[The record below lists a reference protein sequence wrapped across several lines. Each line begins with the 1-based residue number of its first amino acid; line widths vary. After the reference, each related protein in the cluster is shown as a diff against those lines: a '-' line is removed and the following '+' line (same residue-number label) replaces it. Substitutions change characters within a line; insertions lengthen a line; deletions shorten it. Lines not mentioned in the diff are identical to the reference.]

1 MLLAAGCAPKSEN
14 MKSDFLQL
22 AADRYSVRSYDSKP
36 VDQACIDKILKAGHL
51 APTARNCQ
59 PQVIYVVK
67 SEDMLKKLN
76 EVSPCVFGAPQ
87 CFVVCYDTE
96 RVARRGARGDY
107 GEIDATIA
115 LTHMMLEAA
124 ELGIGTCAVGRFDYD
139 KLCEVMELPENIHP
153 VLMIPFGY
161 PAEDATP
168 SGMHTTFRD
177 PEEIVRYL

>member
-1 MLLAAGCAPKSEN
+1 
-14 MKSDFLQL
+14 MKEKDFLQL

-36 VDQACIDKILKAGHL
+36 VDQATIEKILKAGHL

-67 SEDMLKKLN
+67 SEEMLKKLD

-96 RVARRGARGDY
+96 KVARRGPRGDY
-107 GEIDATIA
+107 GEIDASIV

-124 ELGIGTCAVGRFDYD
+124 DLGIGTCAVGRFDYD
-139 KLCEVMELPENIHP
+139 RLCEVMGLPGNIRP
-153 VLMIPFGY
+153 VLMVPFGY
-161 PAEDATP
+161 PSADAKP
-168 SGMHTTFRD
+168 LGMHTTYRD
-177 PEEIVRYL
+177 PEEIVKYL